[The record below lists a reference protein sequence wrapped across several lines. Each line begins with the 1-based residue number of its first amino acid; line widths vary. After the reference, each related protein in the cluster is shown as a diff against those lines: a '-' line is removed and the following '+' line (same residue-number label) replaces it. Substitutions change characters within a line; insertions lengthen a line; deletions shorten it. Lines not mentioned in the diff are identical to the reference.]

1 MTGPRIPSREEVQ
14 AAHQQGEEAVLAL
27 FDSLVEVVIG
37 LVARVQVL
45 EDQMAKNSRNSGKPP
60 SSDGLKKPAPRS
72 LRQRSGKKS
81 GGQPGHP
88 GQTLKAVADP
98 DYVKVYP
105 VKQCGQCQTCLE
117 GVEAEAYEARQ
128 VFDLPV
134 VRVEVTEHRAEIKSC
149 PGCGQVN
156 KADFPAEVSQ
166 PVQYGPLLKAQAVY
180 FNQNHLIPLERTADI
195 FTDLYDHRLSEGS
208 IVTAGQEVAHQVAP
222 VNEAVKAY
230 LIQTPEPVHFDET
243 SVPVEGKRFW
253 VHVTSTA
260 KLTYLVSH
268 AKRGTQALDEMGI
281 LPLRQGFCVHDAYA
295 SYFQYHD
302 PRHVLCN
309 AHHLRE
315 LAFVQERY
323 QQSWAETMA
332 KLLVEIKVTVE
343 KAQQQ
348 GQTCLSA
355 EQLAQFDRRYDQLI
369 TEGLQANP
377 PPPPPDPGSKKRGW
391 LKQSQ
396 PKNLLDRLHRR
407 KQETLTF
414 MYDFKV
420 PFDNNQAE
428 RDLRMVKLKQKVSGC
443 FRSKDGA
450 KTFCHIRS
458 YIANARKNGQ
468 SVLVALRLALV
479 GSPYYPP
486 ALQALSI
493 FPA

>member
-1 MTGPRIPSREEVQ
+1 MTEPRIPSREEVR
-14 AAHQQGEEAVLAL
+14 AAHQQGEAAVLAL
-27 FDSLVEVVIG
+27 FDSLVEVIIG
-37 LVARVQVL
+37 LAARVQAL
-45 EDQMAKNSRNSGKPP
+45 EDQLAKNSRNSGQPP

-98 DYVKVYP
+98 DYVKVHP
-105 VKQCGQCQTCLE
+105 VNQCGQCQACLA

-134 VRVEVTEHRAEIKSC
+134 VRVKVTEHRAEIKSC

-156 KADFPAEVSQ
+156 KAAFPAEVSP
-166 PVQYGPLLKAQAVY
+166 PVQYGPVLKAQAVY
-180 FNQNHLIPLERTADI
+180 FNQNHVIPLERTGDI
-195 FTDLYDHRLSEGS
+195 FSDLYGHRLSEGS
-208 IVTAGQEVAHQVAP
+208 IVTACQEVAQQVAP
-222 VNEAVKAY
+222 VNAAVKAY
-230 LIQTPEPVHFDET
+230 LIQTPAPVHFDET
-243 SVPVEGKRFW
+243 SVPVEGKRHW
-253 VHVTSTA
+253 VHVTSTST
-260 KLTYLVSH
+260 LTYLVSH
-268 AKRGTQALDEMGI
+268 AKRGSQALDEIGI
-281 LPLRQGFCVHDAYA
+281 LPQRSGPSVHDAYA

-302 PRHVLCN
+302 PHHILCN

-315 LAFVQERY
+315 LVFIQERY
-323 QQSWAETMA
+323 QQSWAEAMA
-332 KLLVEIKVTVE
+332 KLLVEIKETIE
-343 KAQQQ
+343 SAQQQ

-369 TEGLQANP
+369 AEGLKANP
-377 PPPPPDPGSKKRGW
+377 PPPPPEPGLKKRGR

-396 PKNLLDRLHRR
+396 AKNLLDRLHLR
-407 KQETLTF
+407 KRETLAF

-443 FRSKDGA
+443 FRSKEGA

-458 YIANARKNGQ
+458 YIANVRKNGQ
-468 SVLVALRLALV
+468 SVLEALRLALV
-479 GSPYYPP
+479 GSPYYPSV
-486 ALQALSI
+486 LQAQSA

>member
-1 MTGPRIPSREEVQ
+1 MTGPRIPSREEAQ

-27 FDSLVEVVIG
+27 FDSLIEVVIG
-37 LVARVQVL
+37 LIARVQVL
-45 EDQMAKNSRNSGKPP
+45 EDQLAKNSGNSGKPP

-72 LRQRSGKKS
+72 LRQRSGKKP
-81 GGQPGHP
+81 GGQPGHR
-88 GQTLKAVADP
+88 GQTLKMVADP
-98 DYVKVYP
+98 NYVKVHS
-105 VKQCGQCQTCLE
+105 VNQCSQCQAGLE
-117 GVEAEAYEARQ
+117 GVEAEVYERRQ

-134 VRVEVTEHRAEIKSC
+134 VRVEVTEHRAEIKNC
-149 PGCGQVN
+149 PECGQVN
-156 KADFPAEVSQ
+156 RADFPAEVSQ
-166 PVQYGPLLKAQAVY
+166 PVQYGPVLKAQAVY
-180 FNQNHLIPLERTADI
+180 FNQNHIIPLERTADI
-195 FTDLYDHRLSEGS
+195 FTDLYDHSLSEGS
-208 IVTAGQEVAHQVAP
+208 IVTACQEVAQQAAP

-230 LIQTPEPVHFDET
+230 LIQTPQPVHFDET

-253 VHVTSTA
+253 VHVTSTS

-268 AKRGTQALDEMGI
+268 AKRGTKALDEIGI
-281 LPLRQGFCVHDAYA
+281 LPLRQGPCVHDAYA

-332 KLLVEIKVTVE
+332 NLLVEIKATVE
-343 KAQQQ
+343 SAQQQ
-348 GQTCLSA
+348 GHTCLSA

-369 TEGLQANP
+369 VEGLQANP
-377 PPPPPDPGSKKRGW
+377 PPPEPGSKKRGR

-396 PKNLLDRLHRR
+396 PKNLLDRLQLR

-428 RDLRMVKLKQKVSGC
+428 RDLRLVKLKQKVSGC

-468 SVLVALRLALV
+468 SVLEALRLALL

-486 ALQALSI
+486 PLQAHST

>member
-1 MTGPRIPSREEVQ
+1 MTEPRIPSREEVR
-14 AAHQQGEEAVLAL
+14 AAYQQGEEAVLAL
-27 FDSLVEVVIG
+27 FDNLVEVVIG
-37 LVARVQVL
+37 LATRVQAL
-45 EDQMAKNSRNSGKPP
+45 EDQLAKNSRNSGKPP

-88 GQTLKAVADP
+88 GQTLKAVAEP
-98 DYVKVYP
+98 DYVKVHP
-105 VKQCGQCQTCLE
+105 VKQCGQCQAGLE

-166 PVQYGPLLKAQAVY
+166 PVQYGPVLKAQAVY
-180 FNQNHLIPLERTADI
+180 FNQNHIIPLERTSDI
-195 FTDLYDHRLSEGS
+195 FTDLYGHPLSEGS
-208 IVTAGQEVAHQVAP
+208 IVTAGQEMAQQVSP
-222 VNEAVKAY
+222 VNEAVKVY

-243 SVPVEGKRFW
+243 SVPVEGKRYW
-253 VHVTSTA
+253 VHVASTST
-260 KLTYLVSH
+260 LTYLVSH
-268 AKRGTQALDEMGI
+268 AKRGSQAIDEMGI
-281 LPLRQGFCVHDAYA
+281 LPQRSGPCVHDAYA

-315 LAFVQERY
+315 LAFIQERY

-332 KLLVEIKVTVE
+332 KLLVEIKATVE
-343 KAQQQ
+343 SAQQQ
-348 GQTCLSA
+348 GQTCLST

-369 TEGLQANP
+369 AEGLQANP
-377 PPPPPDPGSKKRGW
+377 PPPPPEPGSKKRGR

-396 PKNLLDRLHRR
+396 AKNLLDRLQRCKR
-407 KQETLTF
+407 ETLTF

-443 FRSKDGA
+443 FRSKEGA

-458 YIANARKNGQ
+458 YIATVRKNGQ
-468 SVLVALRLALV
+468 SVLEALRLALV

-486 ALQALSI
+486 ILPSQPAL
-493 FPA
+493 PA